1 MSVVRLPNYRYVHR
15 VGTAS
20 LRLRSGI
27 RLLVAGAVLLCEG
40 ALWAQSASEYEIKAA
55 FLYKF
60 ASFVQ
65 WPAPA
70 PGTPP
75 AGTGPICIGVLGADR
90 FGPSLDQVV
99 RGKLVSGRGFTV
111 GRFQSPNQA
120 LHCDIVFISSSEQS
134 RMSEILLTLRGKP
147 VLTVSEVP
155 GFCEKGGLVNLKVV
169 DSAVRFEINVTASE
183 HAGLH
188 FSSKLLNLA
197 KIVAGASP

>member
-20 LRLRSGI
+20 LRLQSKI
-27 RLLVAGAVLLCEG
+27 RPLMGATVLLCGG
-40 ALWAQSASEYEIKAA
+40 ALRAQSASEYEIKAA

-65 WPAPA
+65 WPAAA
-70 PGTPP
+70 PGNPP
-75 AGTGPICIGVLGADR
+75 AGAGPICIGVLGADR
-90 FGPSLDQVV
+90 FGPSLEQVV

-111 GRFQSPNQA
+111 GRFQSPSQA
-120 LHCDIVFISSSEQS
+120 QHCDIVFISSSEQN
-134 RMSEILLTLRGKP
+134 RISEILLTLRDKP
-147 VLTVSEVP
+147 ILTVSEVQ

-169 DSAVRFEINVTASE
+169 DSAVRFEINVAAGE

-188 FSSKLLNLA
+188 FSSKLLTLA
-197 KIVAGASP
+197 KIVPEANP